1 MGMAANSKS
10 ICEISSQ
17 QLNEQQDQETESK
30 TRSKL
35 EREANWNQPD
45 TINFREY
52 VPQNPATEPQNVTR
66 SKRRTNDDMESI
78 AQYAHSITA
87 NVDEPKTTEEALT
100 GTDQINWRRALDA
113 EHQALWD
120 KQVFQLLRTILAHAT
135 MHDLEIAMLDIST
148 AYLNADTD
156 DDIFINIPDGMILD
170 IKRLRLAI
178 RLKKALYGLKQ
189 AGRQWNITLNNVL
202 TTELGMTR
210 SAADPCLYYGHI
222 NNDQI
227 TIEEFQR
234 RLAMRLNHTK
244 GHQDW
249 IPDTIH

>member
-1 MGMAANSKS
+1 
-10 ICEISSQ
+10 
-17 QLNEQQDQETESK
+17 
-30 TRSKL
+30 
-35 EREANWNQPD
+35 
-45 TINFREY
+45 
-52 VPQNPATEPQNVTR
+52 
-66 SKRRTNDDMESI
+66 MESI

-120 KQVFQLLRTILAHAT
+120 KQVFQLCLTPKHKKAIGTKTTFKIKYDSNGHISKYKARVCARSDKQIYGVDFKDTFAPVVKHSTLRTILAHAT